1 MWQGFTQ
8 PSPPP
13 KATASVLSGLQGS
26 KVAVRGAL
34 DDWQKAAHTAGMMSL
49 RNALVVSAIW
59 LATSALAFASDSAS
73 GTITFKTGK
82 CAVKYGWL
90 VRGPDE
96 MDPSKTVLRIYLSS
110 VDAGAK
116 IKACKN
122 LSCADNALKDGAMVD
137 FSDAG
142 HLAYAVRLNGERLQY
157 SGGTHGEAFTL
168 TTSEPNHLVGK
179 LHIDDTAADGAKVD
193 ATFDLTLVNT
203 FASVR

>member
-1 MWQGFTQ
+1 
-8 PSPPP
+8 
-13 KATASVLSGLQGS
+13 
-26 KVAVRGAL
+26 
-34 DDWQKAAHTAGMMSL
+34 MMSL

-59 LATSALAFASDSAS
+59 LATSALAFAGDSAT

-116 IKACKN
+116 IKACKT

-137 FSDAG
+137 FSDSH

-157 SGGTHGEAFTL
+157 SGGTNGEAFAL
-168 TTSEPNHLVGK
+168 ATSEPNHLVGK

-203 FASVR
+203 FTSVR

>member
-1 MWQGFTQ
+1 
-8 PSPPP
+8 
-13 KATASVLSGLQGS
+13 
-26 KVAVRGAL
+26 
-34 DDWQKAAHTAGMMSL
+34 MMSL
-49 RNALVVSAIW
+49 RDVLGVAAIW
-59 LATSALAFASDSAS
+59 LATSALALAGDSAS

-82 CAVKYGWL
+82 CALKYGWL

-110 VDAGAK
+110 SVDIGAK
-116 IKACKN
+116 IKACKT

-157 SGGTHGEAFTL
+157 SGGTNGEAFTL

-193 ATFDLTLVNT
+193 ASFDLTLVNT

>member
-1 MWQGFTQ
+1 
-8 PSPPP
+8 
-13 KATASVLSGLQGS
+13 
-26 KVAVRGAL
+26 
-34 DDWQKAAHTAGMMSL
+34 MMSL
-49 RNALVVSAIW
+49 RNVLVVSAIW
-59 LATSALAFASDSAS
+59 LATCALAFAGDSAS

-110 VDAGAK
+110 VDVGAK
-116 IKACKN
+116 IKACKT
-122 LSCADNALKDGAMVD
+122 LSCADNALTDGAMVD
-137 FSDAG
+137 FSDAQ

-157 SGGTHGEAFTL
+157 SGGTNGEAFTL
-168 TTSEPNHLVGK
+168 TSSESNHLAGK

>member
-1 MWQGFTQ
+1 M
-8 PSPPP
+8 
-13 KATASVLSGLQGS
+13 K
-26 KVAVRGAL
+26 
-34 DDWQKAAHTAGMMSL
+34 SL
-49 RNALVVSAIW
+49 RNILLASAIC
-59 LATSALAFASDSAS
+59 LSTSTMAVAGDSAS

-82 CAVKYGWL
+82 CVVKHGWL

-110 VDAGAK
+110 ADIGAK
-116 IKACKN
+116 IKACKT
-122 LSCADNALKDGAMVD
+122 LSCADNSLTDGAMVD
-137 FSDAG
+137 FSDAR

-157 SGGTHGEAFTL
+157 SGGTNGEAFTL

-203 FASVR
+203 FTSVR